1 MAKIT
6 FEESKIFDKV
16 EKVVCQYFG
25 VDLNKIVSKDT
36 TNKVSMARNYM
47 YYLLH
52 CHFRISISKISESY
66 FRTQRGV
73 KHQISIMKVCIKS
86 NSAFKEILSKLV
98 EML

>member
-1 MAKIT
+1 MAKIKV
-6 FEESKIFDKV
+6 EESKIFDKV
-16 EKVVCQYFG
+16 EKIVCRYFG
-25 VDLNKIVSKDT
+25 VGLSKIVSKDK

-52 CHFRISISKISESY
+52 CHFGISIRKISESY
-66 FRTQRGV
+66 FRTERGV
-73 KHQISIMKVCIKS
+73 KHQISIMRVCIKS

>member
-6 FEESKIFDKV
+6 FEESNIFDKV
-16 EKVVCQYFG
+16 EKIVCRYFG
-25 VDLNKIVSKDT
+25 VELGNIVSKNT

-52 CHFRISISKISESY
+52 CHFCISIRKISESY
-66 FRTQRGV
+66 FRTERGV
-73 KHQISIMKVCIKS
+73 KHQISIMRVCIKS
-86 NSAFKEILSKLV
+86 NSAFKEIFSKLV